1 MNRRVSSDPHV
12 LIVDDDAVSRRMLG
26 QMLAAAGLEAEMVG
40 SGAEAMAYLGT
51 HPPPSAVLLDLVM
64 PEPDGYAVLR
74 FVRTR
79 PGLSEVPVIVLTAL
93 DADTEIERAFSHG
106 ADDYVRKPFRPGELV
121 ARLRVQLR
129 VRGYLDRLARRD
141 HDQKTVLDLT
151 QALASSLDIRDIL
164 FTVVQRIAEV
174 SRVDRCSIVLFSESG
189 RIGYVLASSDD
200 DTLRDLPIDL
210 DQYPEIREVVATGR
224 ALVIRD
230 AADSELLGVVRA
242 QREPAREFASLAL
255 MPIFQEQGRPLG
267 VLFLR
272 SKVKSSLGDAELSL
286 ISTLA
291 NATAIALRNARIL
304 QTLKD
309 QTQKSTL
316 ERVQAEQRVQLFQ
329 RYAGFFES
337 AADGM
342 VVMDR
347 TGRILFANPRARE
360 IVGSGE
366 SDLGGVLFKALLAP
380 DQEPLAERLLRGF
393 EAGVYPRGIDLTLA
407 EKEGRT
413 GVVNVSF
420 SSVLREDDAVLF
432 TIRDVTAERRTAVE
446 LQRTKEFLESVI
458 ESSVDAIVSADL
470 DGTVRLFNRAAARV
484 FGYVPAD
491 VIGKLNVE
499 VLYPAGVARQIMRRI
514 KDPHQ
519 TGYGRLKDFRV
530 NMLGAD
536 GQSVPVLLS
545 ASLVVENGRPVGS
558 LGIFTDLREKLRIQ
572 NELERAQ
579 EELKNRE
586 KQALIA
592 ELAGAA
598 AHELNQPLTSVI
610 GYAELLARQLQHE
623 PHLVKSVQVIVSEAQ
638 RMAEIVRKVGS
649 ITKYET
655 KSYVGEARILD
666 LERASGVQEDSEK
679 RP

>member
-1 MNRRVSSDPHV
+1 V
-12 LIVDDDAVSRRMLG
+12 LVVDDDGVSRHMLG
-26 QMLAAAGLEAEMVG
+26 QMLASAGLKADVVA
-40 SGAEAMAYLGT
+40 SGAEAMAYLES

-79 PGLSEVPVIVLTAL
+79 PALSEVPVIVLTAL

-129 VRGYLDRLARRD
+129 VRDYLERLARRD
-141 HDQKTVLDLT
+141 HDQQTVLDLT

-210 DQYPEIREVVATGR
+210 DQYPEIREVVATSR

-242 QREPAREFASLAL
+242 QREPARGVASLAL
-255 MPIFQEQGRPLG
+255 MPILQEQGRPLG

-272 SKVKSSLGDAELSL
+272 SKLKTSFGEPELSL
-286 ISTLA
+286 VSTLA

-304 QTLKD
+304 QSLKD
-309 QTQKSTL
+309 QTQRSTL

-366 SDLGGVLFKALLAP
+366 ADLGGVSFKSLLAP

-393 EAGVYPRGIDLTLA
+393 EAGVYPRGIDLPLA
-407 EKEGRT
+407 ERHART
-413 GVVNVSF
+413 ATVNVSF

-499 VLYPAGVARQIMRRI
+499 SLYPAGVARQIMRRI
-514 KDPHQ
+514 RDPSEA
-519 TGYGRLKDFRV
+519 GFGRLKDFRV

-572 NELERAQ
+572 SELERAQ
-579 EELKNRE
+579 EELRNRE
-586 KQALIA
+586 KQAFIA

-610 GYAELLARQLQHE
+610 GYAELLSRQLARE
-623 PHLVKSVQVIVSEAQ
+623 PQMLKSVQVIVSEAQ

-666 LERASGVQEDSEK
+666 LERASGAHEESEK

>member
-1 MNRRVSSDPHV
+1 V
-12 LIVDDDAVSRRMLG
+12 LVVDDDGVSRHMLG
-26 QMLAAAGLEAEMVG
+26 QMLAGAGLQADVVA
-40 SGAEAMAYLGT
+40 SGAEAIAYLGSR
-51 HPPPSAVLLDLVM
+51 PPPSAVLLDLVM

-79 PGLSEVPVIVLTAL
+79 PELSEVPVIVLTAL
-93 DADTEIERAFSHG
+93 DADAEIERAFSHG
-106 ADDYVRKPFRPGELV
+106 ADDYVRKPFRPGELI

-129 VRGYLDRLARRD
+129 VRDYLERLARRD

-242 QREPAREFASLAL
+242 QREPARGVASLAL
-255 MPIFQEQGRPLG
+255 MPILQEQGRPLG

-272 SKVKSSLGDAELSL
+272 SKLRASFGEAELSL
-286 ISTLA
+286 VSTLA

-304 QTLKD
+304 QSLKD
-309 QTQKSTL
+309 QTQRSTL

-366 SDLGGVLFKALLAP
+366 ADLGGVWFKSLLAP
-380 DQEPLAERLLRGF
+380 DQESLAERLLRGF
-393 EAGVYPRGIDLTLA
+393 EAGVYPRGIDLPLA
-407 EKEGRT
+407 ERHGRT
-413 GVVNVSF
+413 ATVNVSF

-499 VLYPAGVARQIMRRI
+499 SLYPAGVARQIMRRI
-514 KDPHQ
+514 RDPNQ
-519 TGYGRLKDFRV
+519 TGFGRLKDFRV

-579 EELKNRE
+579 EELRNRE

-610 GYAELLARQLQHE
+610 GYAELLSRQLAHE
-623 PHLVKSVQVIVSEAQ
+623 PQLVKSVHVIVSEAE

-666 LERASGVQEDSEK
+666 LERASGTQEESEK

>member
-12 LIVDDDAVSRRMLG
+12 LVVDDDGVSRHMLG
-26 QMLAAAGLEAEMVG
+26 QILASAGLKAEVVA
-40 SGAEAMAYLGT
+40 SGADAMAYLES

-79 PGLSEVPVIVLTAL
+79 PELSEVPVIVLTAL
-93 DADTEIERAFSHG
+93 DADAEIERAFSHG
-106 ADDYVRKPFRPGELV
+106 ADDYVRKPFRPGELI

-129 VRGYLDRLARRD
+129 VREYLERLARRD

-230 AADSELLGVVRA
+230 AAGSELLGVVRA
-242 QREPAREFASLAL
+242 QREPARGFASLAL
-255 MPIFQEQGRPLG
+255 MPILQEQGRPLG

-272 SKVKSSLGDAELSL
+272 SKLRASFGDAELSL
-286 ISTLA
+286 VSTLA

-304 QTLKD
+304 QSLKD

-347 TGRILFANPRARE
+347 TGHILFANPRAGE

-366 SDLGGVLFKALLAP
+366 ADLGGIEFKSLLAP
-380 DQEPLAERLLRGF
+380 DQEPIAERLLRGF
-393 EAGVYPRGIDLTLA
+393 EAGVYPRGIDLSLA
-407 EKEGRT
+407 ERHGRT

-484 FGYVPAD
+484 FGYVPSD

-499 VLYPAGVARQIMRRI
+499 ALYPAGVARQIMRRI
-514 KDPHQ
+514 RDPNQ

-530 NMLGAD
+530 NMLGAE

-572 NELERAQ
+572 SELERAQ
-579 EELKNRE
+579 EELRNRE

-610 GYAELLARQLQHE
+610 GYAELLHRQLQRE
-623 PHLVKSVQVIVSEAQ
+623 PQLVKSVEVIVSEAQ

-666 LERASGVQEDSEK
+666 LERASGAQEESEK

>member
-1 MNRRVSSDPHV
+1 V
-12 LIVDDDAVSRRMLG
+12 LVVDDDGVSRHMLG
-26 QMLAAAGLEAEMVG
+26 QMLAGAGLPADVVAG
-40 SGAEAMAYLGT
+40 GAEAIAYLGS

-74 FVRTR
+74 FIRTR
-79 PGLSEVPVIVLTAL
+79 PELAEVPVIVLTAL
-93 DADTEIERAFSHG
+93 DADTEIERAFAHG
-106 ADDYVRKPFRPGELV
+106 ADDYVRKPFRPGELI

-129 VRGYLDRLARRD
+129 VRDYLERLARRD

-164 FTVVQRIAEV
+164 FTVVERIAEV

-210 DQYPEIREVVATGR
+210 DQYPEIREVVASGR

-242 QREPAREFASLAL
+242 QRESARGFASLAL
-255 MPIFQEQGRPLG
+255 MPILQEQGRPLG

-272 SKVKSSLGDAELSL
+272 SKMRASFRDAELSL
-286 ISTLA
+286 VSTLA

-304 QTLKD
+304 QSLKD

-366 SDLGGVLFKALLAP
+366 SDLGGIWFRSLLGA
-380 DQEPLAERLLRGF
+380 DQEALAERLLRGF
-393 EAGVYPRGIDLTLA
+393 EAGIYPRGIDLTLA
-407 EKEGRT
+407 ERNGRT

-458 ESSVDAIVSADL
+458 DSSVDAIVSADL

-491 VIGKLNVE
+491 VVGKLNVQA
-499 VLYPAGVARQIMRRI
+499 LYPAGVARQIMSRI
-514 KDPHQ
+514 RDPNQ

-530 NMLGAD
+530 TMLGAD

-579 EELKNRE
+579 EELRTRE
-586 KQALIA
+586 KQAMIA

-610 GYAELLARQLQHE
+610 GYAELLSRQLQRE
-623 PHLVKSVQVIVSEAQ
+623 PHLLKSVEVIVSEAE

-666 LERASGVQEDSEK
+666 LERASGAQEESVK